1 MFINLFT
8 LSQKEKTNFETK
20 KKVLKD
26 LTKTLAKVSDK
37 IEVIK
42 LGWTNKFLL
51 EFQILIFF

>member
-8 LSQKEKTNFETK
+8 LSQKDKNKFRDE

-42 LGWTNKFLL
+42 LG
-51 EFQILIFF
+51 

>member
-8 LSQKEKTNFETK
+8 LSQKDKNKFRDE